1 MDPALFLDEGPAPV
15 VRGTGFIALDLI
27 QTGNAPILHAGG
39 SCGNVLTILSY
50 LGWRSV
56 PVAYLA
62 EGWMADLIRA
72 DMERFGVDTGM
83 IRSAPGGSTPLVIEV
98 PSNSPGETHRFL
110 DRYPGT
116 GEKLPA
122 YRSLPSRIAMRLA
135 RRHASANFFYTDMSS
150 RAAVIL
156 ANACRMGNAG
166 IFFEPKSMR
175 YPKTFH
181 ECLALADIVKY
192 STGEPVSP
200 QAVSR
205 SPASLVVETR
215 GIGGLRYRAGGD
227 RWLAQEAFA
236 VGGVVD
242 TAGAGDWCSA
252 GIMHA
257 LRGIRPPWERDR
269 VEEAL
274 RFGQALG
281 ALACKF
287 PGARGPM
294 YALSREEFRDG
305 IRSILRHGNWEAPR
319 REPVAF
325 PDEDAEFLARIMGVF
340 PLRILIAR

>member
-27 QTGNAPILHAGG
+27 LTGSSPVLHAGG
-39 SCGNVLTILSY
+39 SCGNILTILSY

-56 PVAYLA
+56 PVANLA
-62 EGWMADLIRA
+62 DGWMADRIRG

-83 IRSAPGGSTPLVIEV
+83 ARSGPGGSTPLVVEV
-98 PSNSPGETHRFL
+98 PLDSPGGTHRFL
-110 DRYPGT
+110 DRYPDT
-116 GEKLPA
+116 GEKMPA
-122 YRSLPSRIAMRLA
+122 YRSLLSPIATKLA
-135 RRHASANFFYTDMSS
+135 RRHASADFFYTDMSS

-156 ANACRMGNAG
+156 VNACRMGNAR
-166 IFFEPKSMR
+166 IFFEPKSTR

-192 STGEPVSP
+192 SAGEPVFP

-205 SPASLVVETR
+205 SGAGLIVETR
-215 GIGGLRYRAGGD
+215 GIQGLRYRAGGD
-227 RWLAQEAFA
+227 HWRAQEAFA

-252 GIMHA
+252 GIMHS

-274 RFGQALG
+274 RFGQALA
-281 ALACKF
+281 ALTCKF
-287 PGARGPM
+287 PGARGPL
-294 YALSREEFRDG
+294 YALSREEFGDG
-305 IRSILRHGNWEAPR
+305 VMSILHDGDWEAPR
-319 REPVAF
+319 REPASF
-325 PDEDAEFLARIMGVF
+325 PDDDAESLARAIGICPPGIPV
-340 PLRILIAR
+340 AR